1 MDKIKAL
8 ITTTLLCVN
17 ISLFSQELPVISS
30 KVDTKSIKV
39 GEQINYE
46 LNLITDTL
54 ISIKVE
60 VSKFSSPFEIIQE
73 EDWDTLKLNNQFN
86 FKKKFSLTSFEPG
99 SFSLKSPKI
108 FVNEVLFYSDSI
120 LIDVS
125 NVKVDTVSKKFFD
138 IKNIIE
144 VNKNNE
150 GWWKKYII
158 GIILIL
164 FVVFL
169 WKIYKHILNSKIE
182 AEKIQ
187 PPLEKAINALKL
199 LESKNLKE
207 QLDYKL
213 YYSKLTEIVKN
224 YLEEEVSLDA
234 LESTTDELINKFELL
249 KDAGKL
255 SLTNDTINNF
265 KGVLKTADLVKFAK
279 SNPG

>member
-30 KVDTKSIKV
+30 KADTKSIKV

-54 ISIKVE
+54 TFIKVE
-60 VSKFSSPFEIIQE
+60 ASKFSSPFEIIQE

-99 SFSLKSPKI
+99 SFFLKSPKI

-144 VNKNNE
+144 V
-150 GWWKKYII
+150 KYIY
-158 GIILIL
+158 L
-164 FVVFL
+164 VSS
-169 WKIYKHILNSKIE
+169 LNKYVSTLHFY
-182 AEKIQ
+182 Q
-187 PPLEKAINALKL
+187 YNL
-199 LESKNLKE
+199 L
-207 QLDYKL
+207 
-213 YYSKLTEIVKN
+213 
-224 YLEEEVSLDA
+224 
-234 LESTTDELINKFELL
+234 
-249 KDAGKL
+249 
-255 SLTNDTINNF
+255 
-265 KGVLKTADLVKFAK
+265 
-279 SNPG
+279 